1 MTTKS
6 ASTALAE
13 LQSRIKAE
21 LETVRDSVAP
31 PSGNKIST
39 KDKKFTLPDGKS
51 ENTLS
56 VVILDHRNLN
66 RYYIKPY
73 DSQNVVPPDCYA
85 LAKSFNDLSPANHE
99 DVTTAQHEDCATCPY
114 NAFGSAPNG
123 KGKACRNMV
132 RLAMIPPDPAVGD
145 TPMILEVPPSALKN
159 WNKLVNDLESTGLL
173 PIQVITEI
181 SFDSTK
187 TYPCPVFTPKA
198 AHDNLQTLWEHRE
211 KAQGLLDASPMG

>member
-1 MTTKS
+1 M
-6 ASTALAE
+6 STALAE

-21 LETVRDSVAP
+21 LEAVRTSVAP

-51 ENTLS
+51 EQILS

-73 DSQNVVPPDCYA
+73 DSQKIVPPDCYA
-85 LAKSFNDLSPANHE
+85 LAKTFNTLSPKNHE
-99 DVTTAQHEDCATCPY
+99 DVASPQHEDCASCPY
-114 NAFGSAPNG
+114 NQFGSAPNG

-132 RLAMIPPDPAVGD
+132 RLAVIPPDADESVS
-145 TPMILEVPPSALKN
+145 PMTLEIPPSALKN

-173 PIQVITEI
+173 PIQIVTEI
-181 SFDSTK
+181 SFDPK
-187 TYPCPVFTPKA
+187 VTYPCPVFTPKTT
-198 AHDNLQTLWEHRE
+198 HDNLQTLWTHRE
-211 KAQGLLDASPMG
+211 RAQAMLDASPAG